1 MGVRFYDEAITAKI
15 SNWIKDPNMCI
26 LKPDESTRLFE
37 IKAHENADKPLTLP
51 LIAISRDKTIEII
64 EAAKQTKTY
73 DGYGKAL
80 NITSTDPSAGN
91 NVKPATFKLNAIPI
105 RIGYQID
112 IYTKGMEEADEYLR
126 NFIFNFI
133 NYPKLVINLPYNGL
147 NLPQESNITLDSA
160 VNDNSDIKEH
170 LFADEFV
177 RFTIKLSIEDAYLFS
192 IPSKEP
198 YTIDC
203 ADSSLEYKLKN
214 DKDWVKG

>member
-15 SNWIKDPNMCI
+15 SNWVKDPHMRI

-37 IKAHENADKPLTLP
+37 LQAHEKSDKPLTLP

-64 EAAKQTKTY
+64 ETAKQTKTY

-80 NITSTDPSAGN
+80 NAALKETSLDNNLKPS
-91 NVKPATFKLNAIPI
+91 TFKLNAIPI

-133 NYPKLVINLPYNGL
+133 NYPKLVITLPYNGL

-198 YTIDC
+198 YRIEYVD
-203 ADSSLEYKLKN
+203 LEYKLKN
-214 DKDWVKG
+214 DNNWVKS

>member
-15 SNWIKDPNMCI
+15 SNWVKDPHMRI

-37 IKAHENADKPLTLP
+37 LQAHEKSDKPLTLP

-64 EAAKQTKTY
+64 ETAKQTKTY

-80 NITSTDPSAGN
+80 NATLKETSLDN
-91 NVKPATFKLNAIPI
+91 DVKPSTFKLNAIPI

-133 NYPKLVINLPYNGL
+133 NYPKLVITLPYNGL

-160 VNDNSDIKEH
+160 VTDNSDIKEH

-198 YTIDC
+198 YRIEYVD
-203 ADSSLEYKLKN
+203 LEYKLKN
-214 DKDWVKG
+214 DNNWVKS